1 MSSPLF
7 ERRHMDELIEIL
19 NISAVDIVKW
29 CVIGVFIFSA
39 IIGAGIIIG
48 KKLFGAHKEL
58 AKRENGIAK
67 SYEKLENHEV
77 AIESI
82 KKDITSIVASVEMIN
97 KNMLEMQ
104 ENVKLMQIADS
115 NRDKKVDA
123 LMEAVMEEMGDRIIQ
138 KANSYIKL
146 GGIPEDEVD
155 SFTRMFK
162 AYTGIHGNHGA
173 EAKYNYCMDHLPI
186 LQVERI
192 IHDHD

>member
-1 MSSPLF
+1 MN
-7 ERRHMDELIEIL
+7 ELIEIL
-19 NISAVDIVKW
+19 NISTMDIVRW
-29 CVIGVFIFSA
+29 CVIGMFIISGL
-39 IIGAGIIIG
+39 ICAGIIIA
-48 KKLFGAHKEL
+48 KKLFSAHKEL
-58 AKRENGIAK
+58 SERENIISNAF
-67 SYEKLENHEV
+67 EKLDNHEN
-77 AIESI
+77 AINEI
-82 KKDITSIVASVEMIN
+82 KNDITSIVTSVEMIS

-186 LQVERI
+186 LPVERI
-192 IHDHD
+192 ICDHD